1 MADLSDAHPARTTAE
16 QKRTVVAARRR
27 ANFGMKLPSTSA
39 RNSSQHAAAEKP
51 EKQRAMIRFAPVA
64 FLKHPNRVFASFALV
79 FGLTD

>member
-27 ANFGMKLPSTSA
+27 ANFGKKLPSTSA
-39 RNSSQHAAAEKP
+39 RNSSHHTAA
-51 EKQRAMIRFAPVA
+51 EKQRATIRFAPVA